1 MFHTKKL
8 ARIPSQL
15 LSKDLTESLHLNAQ
29 SYLILIPKDLLSS
42 INYDY
47 ITFDLVIEKGR
58 LSLLGPDLSS
68 DPRVSQSVVEE
79 SVT

>member
-1 MFHTKKL
+1 MKRL

-15 LSKDLTESLHLNAQ
+15 LSKDLTESLHLNEQ
-29 SYLILIPKDLLSS
+29 SYLILVPSSLLHNLNLDS
-42 INYDY
+42 
-47 ITFDLVIEKGR
+47 ITFDLMLDKGR
-58 LSLLGPDLSS
+58 ISLVGPEVVA